1 MSQLSSSNQAGDV
14 VQKQGA
20 NVYTW
25 MLVLSF
31 IATTIGAILLYLEL
45 QQYGDFPWWKPPR
58 TSPTPDATSH
68 LDVLPSPSDYV
79 G

>member
-14 VQKQGA
+14 VQKQGT

-31 IATTIGAILLYLEL
+31 VAITVAALLLLAEL
-45 QQYGDFPWWKPPR
+45 QSYGDFPWYRPPAAGAGG
-58 TSPTPDATSH
+58 AT
-68 LDVLPSPSDYV
+68 
-79 G
+79 GG